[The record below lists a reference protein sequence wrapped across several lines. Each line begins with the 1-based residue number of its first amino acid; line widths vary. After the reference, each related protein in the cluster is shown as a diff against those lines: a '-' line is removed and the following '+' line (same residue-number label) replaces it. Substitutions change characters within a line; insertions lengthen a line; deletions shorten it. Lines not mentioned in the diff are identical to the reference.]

1 MKNPKHRSLSLLD
14 DTLCV
19 LALVIS
25 LSFAAAR
32 YVDSEREMTALA
44 KLQQTHTTAVVEA
57 TTAEERSVY
66 GDRIAWR
73 MKSDAAQISTSTP

>member
-1 MKNPKHRSLSLLD
+1 MKNPKHRSLID

-19 LALVIS
+19 LTLVVP
-25 LSFAAAR
+25 LAFVTAR

-44 KLQQTHTTAVVEA
+44 KLQQAHTTALAEA
-57 TTAEERSVY
+57 TTTEERRIY

-73 MKSDAAQISTSTP
+73 MKSDAAQISEPTP